1 MGWLAQRVG
10 ALRAREADRR
20 MRAEL
25 EQVFAERNRLAK
37 EMARMV
43 EPIVQIPHLYQGSTL
58 VAAGSDTEKSETRA
72 ITVPLPPGPVT
83 SAGYAG
89 NSRPAFDKRKMQKQ
103 LSMKSAPRQFL
114 EPCGTIDYRAG
125 RATKSVSL
133 PNTTGLSGK
142 SSG

>member
-58 VAAGSDTEKSETRA
+58 VAAGSD
-72 ITVPLPPGPVT
+72 L
-83 SAGYAG
+83 
-89 NSRPAFDKRKMQKQ
+89 
-103 LSMKSAPRQFL
+103 
-114 EPCGTIDYRAG
+114 
-125 RATKSVSL
+125 
-133 PNTTGLSGK
+133 
-142 SSG
+142 